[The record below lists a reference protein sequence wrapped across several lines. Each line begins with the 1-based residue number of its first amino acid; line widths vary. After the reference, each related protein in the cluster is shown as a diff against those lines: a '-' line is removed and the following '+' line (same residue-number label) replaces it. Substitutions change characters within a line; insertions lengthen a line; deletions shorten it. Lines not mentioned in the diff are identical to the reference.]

1 MGTDVAVYGT
11 LRRGQRNH
19 ALLKE
24 AEFLGAGIV
33 EGALYD
39 VPRTPY
45 RAYAY
50 PALVKAPGR
59 VTVELYRLTNDEML
73 TALDALERYDPA
85 DEAGSQYVR
94 RTVPVRDGPIDRADV
109 YFYRGEPGELG
120 ELIRTGD
127 WVTHTQAQS
136 LPDLQEV

>member
-19 ALLKE
+19 ALLNE

-50 PALVKAPGR
+50 PALVEAPAGR
-59 VTVELYRLTNDEML
+59 VTVEVYRLTDDKML
-73 TALDALERYDPA
+73 GDTRRAGALRPRGRGGL
-85 DEAGSQYVR
+85 
-94 RTVPVRDGPIDRADV
+94 PVRASDRSGARRPHRSSRCV
-109 YFYRGEPGELG
+109 LLPRGAGG
-120 ELIRTGD
+120 TG
-127 WVTHTQAQS
+127 
-136 LPDLQEV
+136 